1 MQSESLID
9 AIELLLPQTQ
19 CGQCGHS
26 GCAPYAQAI
35 VTGAAI
41 NRCPPGGD
49 RTIERLA
56 KLLHKPV
63 LPLDPE
69 YGQISPPTVVA
80 IREIQCIGCT
90 KCIQACPVD
99 AIVGAAKL
107 MHTVIQSECTGCN
120 LCIAPCPVDCIDIL
134 PAPRQQQVS
143 VKVSGHAP
151 ANPGAG
157 RRQEERLHAYRKK
170 RFESRRQR
178 LARDTLQRRGSRRRS
193 VARPENPEIPDA
205 GLVGFSREQAKVEI
219 ADAVARVKARRE
231 KSGEAMQPQ
240 TGTGKE

>member
-1 MQSESLID
+1 MQSENLIEV
-9 AIELLLPQTQ
+9 IELLLPQTQ

-26 GCAPYAQAI
+26 GCAPYAEAI
-35 VTGAAI
+35 VAGEAI

-56 KLLHKPV
+56 ELLHRPV
-63 LPLDPE
+63 VPLDPE
-69 YGQISPPTVVA
+69 YGQISPPTVVS
-80 IREIQCIGCT
+80 IREIECIGCT

-120 LCIAPCPVDCIDIL
+120 LCIAPCPVDCIDTL
-134 PAPRQQQVS
+134 PAARRQQLGEFSDPELASQ
-143 VKVSGHAP
+143 A
-151 ANPGAG
+151 AG
-157 RRQEERLHAYRKK
+157 PYEEEQLHSYRKK

-193 VARPENPEIPDA
+193 VARPENPEISDA
-205 GLVGFSREQAKVEI
+205 GLVGFSRIQAKVEI

-231 KSGEAMQPQ
+231 TLNKAARQQ
-240 TGTGKE
+240 NGTGNK